1 MHAICSEWFCVG
13 MCSKGLWQC
22 RTIAY
27 DLSCAFCRA
36 QGRASCARCERRVVP
51 DVSERVVSN
60 EAASLPNLGGWLC
73 QKRAKAEFECYLYVI
88 FSLLS
93 SQMPNNKLSNAVYW
107 NIMRIFARIF
117 RQMPEVQAEM
127 QYKLTDLLIFNF

>member
-1 MHAICSEWFCVG
+1 M
-13 MCSKGLWQC
+13 
-22 RTIAY
+22 RTA
-27 DLSCAFCRA
+27 L
-36 QGRASCARCERRVVP
+36 VP
-51 DVSERVVSN
+51 DVSGEFAKVGG
-60 EAASLPNLGGWLC
+60 ELAKMGGWLC

-117 RQMPEVQAEM
+117 RQMSEVQAEM

>member
-1 MHAICSEWFCVG
+1 MLKEVSE
-13 MCSKGLWQC
+13 
-22 RTIAY
+22 
-27 DLSCAFCRA
+27 LSQIRA
-36 QGRASCARCERRVVP
+36 AVVP
-51 DVSERVVSN
+51 DEVSELCLKMS
-60 EAASLPNLGGWLC
+60 ASLPNLGGWLSL
-73 QKRAKAEFECYLYVI
+73 KRAKAEFECYLYVI

-117 RQMPEVQAEM
+117 GQMPEVQAEM

>member
-1 MHAICSEWFCVG
+1 M
-13 MCSKGLWQC
+13 
-22 RTIAY
+22 
-27 DLSCAFCRA
+27 
-36 QGRASCARCERRVVP
+36 P
-51 DVSERVVSN
+51 DVVGELRQKR
-60 EAASLPNLGGWLC
+60 AAIVLEGVGEFAKVGGWLS

-117 RQMPEVQAEM
+117 RQMSEVQAEM

>member
-1 MHAICSEWFCVG
+1 MPDEGSE
-13 MCSKGLWQC
+13 
-22 RTIAY
+22 
-27 DLSCAFCRA
+27 LSQIR
-36 QGRASCARCERRVVP
+36 
-51 DVSERVVSN
+51 
-60 EAASLPNLGGWLC
+60 AASLPKLGGWLC
-73 QKRAKAEFECYLYVI
+73 LKRAKAEFECYLYVI